1 MVVRSRK
8 PTVPGWVSTIARYC
22 LVGSMVMDDA
32 SATPR
37 PPETAEFGVVKV
49 GGPVHDYPAAGSLRV
64 RKVAVGSYENNVYAL
79 IAGDEALI
87 VDGAD
92 EPDRILSLVEG
103 LKVTGIIQTHN
114 HFDHV
119 AALPAL
125 VEALGAPVYAH
136 PEDPP
141 PVPFAPIGEGDV
153 VKVGDVTVTALHTPG
168 HTPGSVCYT
177 TDGFLFSGDTL
188 FPAGPGKT
196 ADVERFTEV
205 MGSIGRL
212 FTEFSDETRVCP
224 GHGMDTTLGRERPYV
239 ETWRSR
245 GW

>member
-1 MVVRSRK
+1 
-8 PTVPGWVSTIARYC
+8 
-22 LVGSMVMDDA
+22 MDDA
-32 SATPR
+32 LATPR
-37 PPETAEFGVVKV
+37 PPETSKFGLVTV
-49 GGPVHDYPAAGSLRV
+49 GGPVHDYPAAGFLHV
-64 RKVAVGSYENNVYAL
+64 RKVAVGEYENNVFVL
-79 IAGDEALI
+79 IAGGEALI

-103 LKVTGIIQTHN
+103 LTVTGIVQTHN

-136 PEDPP
+136 PDDPP
-141 PVPFAPIGEGDV
+141 PVPFTAIGDADV
-153 VKVGDVTVTALHTPG
+153 LKVADVTVRALHTPG
-168 HTPGSVCYT
+168 HTPGSVCYASA
-177 TDGFLFSGDTL
+177 GFLFSGDTL

-196 ADVERFTEV
+196 GDPERFAEI
-205 MGSIGRL
+205 MQSLDRL
-212 FTEFSDETRVCP
+212 FAEFPDGTRVCP
-224 GHGMDTTLGRERPYV
+224 GHGIDTTLGRERPYV

>member
-1 MVVRSRK
+1 
-8 PTVPGWVSTIARYC
+8 
-22 LVGSMVMDDA
+22 MDES

-49 GGPVHDYPAAGSLRV
+49 GGPVHDYPAHGSLRV
-64 RKVAVGSYENNVYAL
+64 RKVAVGEYENNVYAL
-79 IAGDEALI
+79 IAGGEALI

-92 EPDRILSLVEG
+92 EPGRIFSLVEG
-103 LKVTGIIQTHN
+103 LNVTGIVQTHN

-125 VEALGAPVYAH
+125 VEALDIPVYAH
-136 PEDPP
+136 PEDPL
-141 PVPFAPIGEGDV
+141 PVSFRPIGEGDTLP
-153 VKVGDVTVTALHTPG
+153 VGDVTVTALHTPG
-168 HTPGSVCYT
+168 HTPGSVCYMAN
-177 TDGFLFSGDTL
+177 GYLFSGDTL

-196 ADVERFTEV
+196 ADHERFAEV
-205 MGSIGRL
+205 MASLDRM
-212 FTEFSDETRVCP
+212 FTELPDDTRVCP
-224 GHGMDTTLGRERPYV
+224 GHGIDTTLGRERPYV

>member
-1 MVVRSRK
+1 
-8 PTVPGWVSTIARYC
+8 
-22 LVGSMVMDDA
+22 MDDA

-49 GGPVHDYPAAGSLRV
+49 GGPVHDYPAEDLLRV
-64 RKVAVGSYENNVYAL
+64 RKIAVGSYENNVYAL
-79 IAGDEALI
+79 IAGDDALI
-87 VDGAD
+87 VDGAA

-103 LKVTGIIQTHN
+103 LNVIGIVQTHN

-119 AALPAL
+119 AALSAL
-125 VEALGAPVYAH
+125 AEKLDVPVYAH

-141 PVPFAPIGEGDV
+141 PVPFTAISEGDIL
-153 VKVGDVTVTALHTPG
+153 KIADVMVTALHTPG

-177 TDGFLFSGDTL
+177 TGGFLLSGDTL

-196 ADVERFTEV
+196 GDPERFTEI
-205 MGSIGRL
+205 MGSLDRL
-212 FTEFSDETRVCP
+212 FSELPDETRVCP
-224 GHGMDTTLGRERPYV
+224 GHGIDTTLGRERPYV

>member
-1 MVVRSRK
+1 
-8 PTVPGWVSTIARYC
+8 
-22 LVGSMVMDDA
+22 MDDG

-37 PPETAEFGVVKV
+37 PPETSEFGVVTV
-49 GGPVHDYPAAGSLRV
+49 GGPVHDYPADGSLRV
-64 RKVAVGSYENNVYAL
+64 RKVAVGSYENDVYAL
-79 IAGDEALI
+79 IAGGEALI

-103 LKVTGIIQTHN
+103 QNVTGIVQTHN

-125 VEALGAPVYAH
+125 VEALDVPVYAH
-136 PEDPP
+136 PDDPP
-141 PVPFAPIGEGDV
+141 PVPFTAIGEADV
-153 VKVGDVTVTALHTPG
+153 LTVGGVTVRALHTPG
-168 HTPGSVCYT
+168 HTPGSVCYASE
-177 TDGFLFSGDTL
+177 GFLFSGDTL

-196 ADVERFTEV
+196 GDPERFAEI
-205 MGSIGRL
+205 MASLDRL
-212 FTEFSDETRVCP
+212 FADLPDETRVCP
-224 GHGMDTTLGRERPYV
+224 GHGIDTTLGRERPYV